1 MQQKV
6 RGGKLTPDDKAFL
19 NSLLTELPEMKG
31 YILKLLED
39 HDLSQDYK
47 RQYGEIM
54 QTMIDPLHERE
65 QNFIEF
71 VTILNKLFEEFSKS
85 FKVARTHKAKDEFER
100 EIARLVETRKRLVDL
115 GVRILPVSVI
125 LHPGGAVPV
134 PVPGAGA
141 GAGAGAGSAS
151 APPPPKAAAPSKS
164 KGKKASAPASAAAAM
179 SNAPDCAP
187 AAGGAGCAGP
197 APAAPLSAAAGAPPP
212 PPPSNA
218 PDFEPAPPPPPPSG
232 SKSNAPSL
240 DGGRRRG
247 KGRRTRR
254 STRRVEKRRRG
265 SKKTLRR

>member
-134 PVPGAGA
+134 PGA

-151 APPPPKAAAPSKS
+151 VPPPPKAAAPSKS
-164 KGKKASAPASAAAAM
+164 KGKKASAPASAAAA

-254 STRRVEKRRRG
+254 STRRAEKRRRG